1 MAEPQIDVPANRVN
15 GRMWQPGESGN
26 PNGRPIGARGRF
38 SQRFVADL
46 TDAWEKHG
54 AAALEQTAK
63 LYPDRFVGICS
74 HLIPK
79 DVSVSLTAALPGN
92 LEASDWTLILEVLG
106 VRNAVFTVK
115 PDRHR
120 MGSRLRALSGSSG
133 SLAMWSATSPAK
145 PIICALSFSFDFD
158 LPRDLNVPRP
168 RRSAFV

>member
-1 MAEPQIDVPANRVN
+1 MVEPEIGAPAKRVN

-26 PNGRPIGARGRF
+26 RNGRPVGARGRF
-38 SQRFVADL
+38 SQRFIADL

-79 DVSVSLTAALPGN
+79 DVSVSLTAALPGD

-106 VRNAVFTVK
+106 AVK
-115 PDRHR
+115 RGLPDEVLGHPA
-120 MGSRLRALSGSSG
+120 RLCLLCSPRSGRTT
-133 SLAMWSATSPAK
+133 L
-145 PIICALSFSFDFD
+145 
-158 LPRDLNVPRP
+158 R
-168 RRSAFV
+168 

>member
-1 MAEPQIDVPANRVN
+1 MPEPQIDVPANRVN

-46 TDAWEKHG
+46 TDAWEKRG

-92 LEASDWTLILEVLG
+92 LEASDWTLILEVLSA
-106 VRNAVFTVK
+106 VKRSNAGCGCSATRRGYVLCARRDPG
-115 PDRHR
+115 PDRND
-120 MGSRLRALSGSSG
+120 
-133 SLAMWSATSPAK
+133 AK
-145 PIICALSFSFDFD
+145 VIEGAE
-158 LPRDLNVPRP
+158 
-168 RRSAFV
+168 